1 MNRSHLLRMA
11 SIVAMMFVL
20 TGCADDIDAAFDI
33 VLFSAS
39 DDPQTRKIGEMLI
52 ETEADK
58 QAQAATDT
66 FLATGDRRHLDEAL
80 RLRPNDTG
88 LRGFDVALATLDEDP
103 AKIET
108 AQQALAE
115 AEARRLAPLFEG
127 PDDPALTAAKI
138 RENVLGEILVAQIR
152 MLGGSVTEPWDAPGP
167 EASAK
172 DQRLF
177 ADFCATRREIQ
188 TRFDD
193 SLSYIPLPP
202 CPGS

>member
-1 MNRSHLLRMA
+1 MNRHHLLGL
-11 SIVAMMFVL
+11 IVAMMFVL
-20 TGCADDIDAAFDI
+20 TGCADDIGAAFDI

-39 DDPQTRKIGEMLI
+39 DDPETRKIGEMLVEVEI
-52 ETEADK
+52 DK
-58 QAQAATDT
+58 RARVAADT
-66 FLATGDRRHLDEAL
+66 FLATGDRRHLDEAIV
-80 RLRPNDTG
+80 LRPNDTG
-88 LRGFDVALATLDEDP
+88 LRAFEVALATLDGDP
-103 AKIET
+103 AKIEA

-115 AEARRLAPLFEG
+115 AEARRLAPLFG
-127 PDDPALTAAKI
+127 PGDPPLTAAKL
-138 RENVLGEILVAQIR
+138 RRNVLGEILVAQIR